1 MTLPALDDITG
12 FFSFADGWEEKYG
25 YVIELGKKLPPMP
38 AELKNDTTKVR
49 GCVSQVWLW
58 AEKDETTGNIHW
70 QGDSDASIVK
80 GLVAI
85 LLAAI
90 QDKPAEEIRSF
101 DAKSLF
107 IDLGLGEHLSPSR
120 SNGFF
125 AMVERI
131 RALTGQ
137 QTIH

>member
-1 MTLPALDDITG
+1 MTVPALEDIIG
-12 FFSFADGWEEKYG
+12 YFSFADGWEEKYA

-38 AELKNDTTKVR
+38 DELKNDLTKVR

-58 AEKDETTGNIHW
+58 AEKDAATGRIHW

-90 QDKPAEEIRSF
+90 QDKTAEETYQF
-101 DAKSLF
+101 DAKLLF
-107 IDLGLGEHLSPSR
+107 ESLGLGEHLSPSR

-131 RALTGQ
+131 RALSSPE
-137 QTIH
+137 TIH